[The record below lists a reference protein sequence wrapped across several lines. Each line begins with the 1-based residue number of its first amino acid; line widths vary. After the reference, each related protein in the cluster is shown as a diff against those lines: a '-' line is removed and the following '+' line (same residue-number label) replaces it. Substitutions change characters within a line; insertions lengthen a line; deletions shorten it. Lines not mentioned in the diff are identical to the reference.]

1 LALYRLSY
9 PGLAPLYRSAHT
21 GSTTRPQ
28 NPCTPTA
35 SPPPPRPTPPSPFRR
50 LLPLG
55 IDEFFDVPFEW
66 RSQRRRPTKL
76 FLQTKPAFGATGDML
91 FDSEHFSLGEFLQGV
106 PLQQFD
112 CKVGHGI
119 HDSRFWRPRREG
131 PAMLHRRSNRLKT
144 WRQSHV
150 DRLQIGRQR
159 RVGLPVWSEYGSATP
174 PLSALSALPALRRH
188 RAHRRPCRP
197 HLRRICH
204 QRRLP
209 FRRQVDSCK
218 TEPSPGSDGARF

>member
-1 LALYRLSY
+1 MQIFWVHPGRNGAGNEDRTRDLKITNLALYRLSY

-91 FDSEHFSLGEFLQGV
+91 FDSEHFGLGEFLQGV

-112 CKVGHGI
+112 CKVGHGF
-119 HDSRFWRPRREG
+119 HDSRFED
-131 PAMLHRRSNRLKT
+131 AKRRS
-144 WRQSHV
+144 
-150 DRLQIGRQR
+150 
-159 RVGLPVWSEYGSATP
+159 
-174 PLSALSALPALRRH
+174 
-188 RAHRRPCRP
+188 
-197 HLRRICH
+197 
-204 QRRLP
+204 
-209 FRRQVDSCK
+209 RRQI
-218 TEPSPGSDGARF
+218 PLN